1 MVAGSFGGMSSST
14 CAIVSFVSIWAAS
27 LNVILFKKDH
37 RHQFCSVPVQ
47 CNPCQ
52 LIPSVKKTKLRRS
65 YFPVR
70 AIRKSFPLLPLNSQY
85 NADKDVVASVYHGWV
100 RIVWPSSL
108 PLPFLLSFLNRAQMS
123 CLRSFGF
130 QNDFLF
136 MACPR
141 PKDSMRLPKVDVDN
155 DTGDAGQPVGIVQ
168 WWSRPVPVINTRNG
182 IEASEHCLLA
192 KWEHNK

>member
-27 LNVILFKKDH
+27 LNVIYIKKDH
-37 RHQFCSVPVQ
+37 RHQFCPVSVQ

-52 LIPSVKKTKLRRS
+52 LIPSVQKTNLRRS

-85 NADKDVVASVYHGWV
+85 NADKDVVASVHHGWV

-108 PLPFLLSFLNRAQMS
+108 PLPFSPLVPQSRTNVLFTVLWFSKRFPFHGVSPAK
-123 CLRSFGF
+123 GF
-130 QNDFLF
+130 VAPTQGG
-136 MACPR
+136 R
-141 PKDSMRLPKVDVDN
+141 
-155 DTGDAGQPVGIVQ
+155 
-168 WWSRPVPVINTRNG
+168 
-182 IEASEHCLLA
+182 
-192 KWEHNK
+192 

>member
-1 MVAGSFGGMSSST
+1 MSSST

-27 LNVILFKKDH
+27 FNVIYIKKDH

-52 LIPSVKKTKLRRS
+52 LIPSVNKTKLRRS

-85 NADKDVVASVYHGWV
+85 NADKDVVASVHHGWV

-108 PLPFLLSFLNRAQMS
+108 PLPFSPPPSIAHKCPVYGPLVFKTISYSWRVPGQRIRRAYPRWTLIMILGMQAS
-123 CLRSFGF
+123 RS
-130 QNDFLF
+130 
-136 MACPR
+136 A
-141 PKDSMRLPKVDVDN
+141 
-155 DTGDAGQPVGIVQ
+155 
-168 WWSRPVPVINTRNG
+168 
-182 IEASEHCLLA
+182 
-192 KWEHNK
+192 